1 MRKSE
6 QPEVTMICQEGY
18 SFKELTC
25 SDPRG
30 MGWISRDGVDVA
42 ATGNMELTREENIAI
57 ACKCCSGLNSDAE
70 TTWALDQA
78 WGRINS
84 LGGTYLPGDLV
95 AKAHVDAI
103 GAALAIIE
111 ELGGMDPLQ
120 RNLDPRTPEFGV
132 AS

>member
-6 QPEVTMICQEGY
+6 QPEVTVICQEGY

-42 ATGNMELTREENIAI
+42 ATGNMELTREVYIAI
-57 ACKCCSGLNSDAE
+57 ARKCCNGLNSEAE
-70 TTWALDQA
+70 ANWALDQA
-78 WGRINS
+78 WHEINS
-84 LGGTYLPGDLV
+84 LGGTFLEQDLV
-95 AKAHVDAI
+95 AKGYCEAI
-103 GAALAIIE
+103 SACLVVIE
-111 ELGGMDPLQ
+111 KLGGMDPLQ

-132 AS
+132 AP